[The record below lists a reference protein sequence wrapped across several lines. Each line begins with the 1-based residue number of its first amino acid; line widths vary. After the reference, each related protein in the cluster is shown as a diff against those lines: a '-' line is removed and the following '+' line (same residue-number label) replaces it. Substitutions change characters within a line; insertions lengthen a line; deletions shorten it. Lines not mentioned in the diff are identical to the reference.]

1 MSHYYLNFDDWCW
14 WRELDSEEEP
24 CQVPLY
30 VDLEPPSATP
40 KEKEEDS
47 EPSRVIII
55 DI

>member
-1 MSHYYLNFDDWCW
+1 MSHYYLNFDDWFL
-14 WRELDSEEEP
+14 WRELDCEKEP

-30 VDLEPPSATP
+30 VDLEPPNTISE
-40 KEKEEDS
+40 EKEEDS